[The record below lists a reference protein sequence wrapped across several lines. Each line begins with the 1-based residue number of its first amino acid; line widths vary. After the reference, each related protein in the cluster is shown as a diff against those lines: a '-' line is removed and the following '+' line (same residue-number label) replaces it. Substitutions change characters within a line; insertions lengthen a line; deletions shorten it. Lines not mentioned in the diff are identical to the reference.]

1 MAQIVAIPKSTSLG
15 EATLKAMV
23 KHGIESTPQNY
34 TVWYAYVSGL
44 LPDLSRSI
52 DTMIAEQRLFTE
64 EVCTELYERFFD
76 TSRQFGLLQQTS
88 ASFERAVD
96 QVMRCINTAAQD
108 TKDFNKTLGEASE
121 GLTPGASEES
131 VRAIVANLLVE
142 TQRAAERNQT
152 LEARLERSS
161 GEIVQLRQNLE
172 VVRREALTDALTG
185 IPNRKF
191 FDTRLRECAAAS
203 METSEPMSLLLLD
216 IDYFKKF
223 NDTYGHQVGDQ
234 VLRLVAKT
242 LTECLKGRDTPA
254 RFGGEEFVIILPQ
267 TRLENAVTVAE
278 QIRRTMARHKVVRKD
293 TGADYGVIGI
303 SVGASLYR
311 PGEPL
316 QDLIK
321 RADAALYHAKHTG
334 RNRVVAEDDV
344 PPEALAEAG
353 AGAESQVE
361 ATSAAPAAQAS

>member
-1 MAQIVAIPKSTSLG
+1 MSQVVPMPKSVSLG
-15 EATLKAMV
+15 EATLKAML
-23 KHGIESTPQNY
+23 KNGIESTPHNY
-34 TVWYAYVSGL
+34 TVWYSYVSGL
-44 LPDLSRSI
+44 LPELTRSI
-52 DTMIAEQRLFTE
+52 DTMIAEGRPFTE
-64 EVCTELYERFFD
+64 QVCAELYERFFD
-76 TSRQFGLLQQTS
+76 THRQFGLLQQTS
-88 ASFERAVD
+88 ANFERAVE
-96 QVMRCINTAAQD
+96 QVMRCINTAARDAQA
-108 TKDFNKTLGEASE
+108 FNKTLDDASA
-121 GLTPGASEES
+121 GLGDGVGEES

-142 TQRAAERNQT
+142 TQRAAEKNQT
-152 LEARLERSS
+152 LEARLSESS
-161 GEIVQLRQNLE
+161 GEIAQLRENLE

-203 METSEPMSLLLLD
+203 LESGEPMSLLLLD

-254 RFGGEEFVIILPQ
+254 RYGGEEFVIILPQ

-293 TGADYGVIGI
+293 TGADYGIIAI
-303 SVGASLYR
+303 SVGASVYQA
-311 PGEPL
+311 GEPL
-316 QDLIK
+316 QALIK

-344 PPEALAEAG
+344 PPEVLREAEA
-353 AGAESQVE
+353 E
-361 ATSAAPAAQAS
+361 AATATASAAQSS

>member
-1 MAQIVAIPKSTSLG
+1 MGRTVSIPKSASLG
-15 EATLKAMV
+15 EATLKAMLKNGV
-23 KHGIESTPQNY
+23 ESTPQNY

-44 LPDLSRSI
+44 LPELTRSI
-52 DTMIAEQRLFTE
+52 DTMIAEQRPFTE
-64 EVCTELYERFFD
+64 EVCGELYERFFD
-76 TSRQFGLLQQTS
+76 TQRQFGLLQQTS
-88 ASFERAVD
+88 ANFEQAVE
-96 QVMRCINTAAQD
+96 QVMRCINTAARDAQA
-108 TKDFNKTLGEASE
+108 FNQTLGSASAE
-121 GLTPGASEES
+121 LSHDGGKES

-142 TQRAAERNQT
+142 TQRASEKNHA
-152 LEARLERSS
+152 LEARLNRSS
-161 GEIVQLRQNLE
+161 GEIAQLRENLE

-191 FDTRLRECAAAS
+191 FDTRLRECAADS
-203 METSEPMSLLLLD
+203 IESSEPMSLLLLD
-216 IDYFKKF
+216 IDHFKKF

-254 RFGGEEFVIILPQ
+254 RYGGEEFVIILPQ

-293 TGADYGVIGI
+293 TGADYGIIAI
-303 SVGASLYR
+303 SVGASVYR
-311 PGEPL
+311 SGEPL

-321 RADAALYHAKHTG
+321 RADTALYHAKRTG

-344 PPEALAEAG
+344 PAEVLAEAE
-353 AGAESQVE
+353 AEAAAE
-361 ATSAAPAAQAS
+361 APAASAAQAD